1 MKGPLPPNGD
11 WMMEKARAAAATIA
25 IARVPH
31 SDDVTYEVVNFIDGT
46 RTVAEIRDAV
56 RSAELE
62 PVDLNAIAEY
72 MDLLAKAGAIRFKP
86 VRIRLE
92 KC

>member
-56 RSAELE
+56 SAELE

-86 VRIRLE
+86 
-92 KC
+92 